1 LTSARSAQRS
11 TRPIGSEKEGANR
24 IACSHMLNS
33 AHRLQVYLGHSR
45 LDVPAIKHIEKS
57 VTKAAKTSAATS
69 PVRSSNAR
77 ASPGC
82 IWSRPVSPGWSPPNP
97 SDVTNPGCLT
107 GASCSALG
115 SPGIGSADASTPVS
129 LGSGLITLAAPGFSV
144 GQTRRQKPSA
154 NRAHHLSGIAN
165 GGEVSGA

>member
-1 LTSARSAQRS
+1 VPYITEPCHLVTHDSASAAERIAFLTSARSAQRS

-82 IWSRPVSPGWSPPNP
+82 IWSRPVSPGWK
-97 SDVTNPGCLT
+97 
-107 GASCSALG
+107 SAE
-115 SPGIGSADASTPVS
+115 S
-129 LGSGLITLAAPGFSV
+129 
-144 GQTRRQKPSA
+144 
-154 NRAHHLSGIAN
+154 
-165 GGEVSGA
+165 E